1 MTSSS
6 EFGGRLT
13 KVSAAT
19 LVEGF
24 SWTLAVGGPLMLL
37 ASLVLD
43 THWIRQLHFVL
54 LMTVITVGMRTLTV
68 PLGKYSYVSPAG
80 IVSLTGALLVG
91 IVPTMLAVSAGTALA
106 DWAIQRKGRWA
117 VLVNAGREM
126 VGLAAAYGVFAA
138 ALAVSGEV
146 SPLTWNGA
154 TALALF
160 VLSFFAA
167 SRSLFYFTLAAR
179 GKLGPDEQRLILRY
193 EIVTGAILV
202 VASIVIVVTV
212 LELPPLAWPFVVAT
226 LTFVGVMAKQI
237 AEEAV
242 QAEELNK
249 LHAMDAVITGTA
261 GLDDSL
267 ARIEKLAYR
276 TLDWT
281 VLRIYAYRDKRFVL
295 LYQGAMGQP
304 GAEPAEGLAVLR
316 EDAVTTGQ
324 SVVVD
329 DTSRDARTLDFPDDT
344 KTVVVTPL
352 QLGAEMIG
360 TLEVEH
366 HKRKEY
372 QRIQLALLEACAY
385 RIATVVHIHDLR
397 RPLVATVARISKE
410 VGNLRYAADA
420 LRSAAAAM
428 TASTTAI
435 GDGLSQQD
443 LEVAEGFS
451 ETERLS
457 HAAAE
462 VVVDGAEA
470 AAASA
475 AASDVAGRSRETI
488 RDAIEKLVELKGFV
502 AESSDKVAELERV
515 SKKIVRFIASIREL
529 ADLTNLLALNAGIE
543 AARAGEQGKG
553 FAVVAQEVRRLAE
566 QSGSAAGEAGDFIGD
581 LQLRLAEVVEQMRR
595 GTIAVAD
602 VEEVST
608 EGLAALDSIVQA
620 TAEST
625 RRARH
630 IAETAEGQQ
639 SAFTGLRERMSAV
652 AEISSRNRAD
662 AAAVGLRAKDVEG
675 RLDEMSHATRELE
688 GVASM
693 LAELTHRFTTADVQG
708 GPR

>member
-1 MTSSS
+1 M
-6 EFGGRLT
+6 
-13 KVSAAT
+13 VS
-19 LVEGF
+19 GF
-24 SWTLAVGGPLMLL
+24 SWTLAVGGPLVLL
-37 ASLVLD
+37 ASLALD
-43 THWIRQLHFVL
+43 TGWIRQLHFVL
-54 LMTVITVGMRTLTV
+54 LMTAVTVGMRTLTV
-68 PLGKYSYVSPAG
+68 PLGKYSYVSPGG
-80 IVSLTGALLVG
+80 IVSLTGAVLVG
-91 IVPTMLAVSAGTALA
+91 IGPTLLAIAGGTAIA

-117 VLVNAGREM
+117 VLVNSSREV

-138 ALAVSGEV
+138 VLFVSGEA

-154 TALALF
+154 TAIALF

-193 EIVTGAILV
+193 EIVTGALLV
-202 VASIVIVVTV
+202 VASMVIVVTV
-212 LELPPLAWPFVVAT
+212 VALPPLGWPFVVAT
-226 LTFVGVMAKQI
+226 LAFVGVMAKQI

-249 LHAMDAVITGTA
+249 LHAMDAVITDTA
-261 GLDDSL
+261 GLNDSL
-267 ARIEKLAYR
+267 ARIEGLADR
-276 TLDWT
+276 TLDWMAF
-281 VLRIYAYRDKRFVL
+281 RIYAYRDRQFVL
-295 LYQGAMGQP
+295 LYQGAIGEP
-304 GAEPAEGLAVLR
+304 GAEPPEGIAALR
-316 EDAVTTGQ
+316 EEAVNTGQ
-324 SVVVD
+324 AVVVP
-329 DTSRDARTLDFPDDT
+329 DTSRDARTLDFPEDT

-366 HKRKEY
+366 HKRREY
-372 QRIQLALLEACAY
+372 RRIQLSLLEACAY

-397 RPLVATVARISKE
+397 RPLVATVARISEE
-410 VGNLRYAADA
+410 VGNLRHATEA

-435 GDGLSQQD
+435 GEGLSQQD
-443 LEVAEGFS
+443 LEVAAGFA

-457 HAAAE
+457 QSATE
-462 VVVDGAEA
+462 VVADGAEA

-488 RDAIEKLVELKGFV
+488 RDAIEKLVDLKGFV

-515 SKKIVRFIASIREL
+515 SKKIVRFISSIREL

-543 AARAGEQGKG
+543 AARAGEHGKG

-566 QSGSAAGEAGDFIGD
+566 QSGTAAGEAGDFISD
-581 LQLRLAEVVEQMRR
+581 LQMRLAEVVEQMRR

-608 EGLAALDSIVQA
+608 EGLEALDSIVDA
-620 TAEST
+620 TADST
-625 RRARH
+625 QRARH

-639 SAFTGLRERMSAV
+639 SAFAGLRERISAV
-652 AEISSRNRAD
+652 AEISSRNRSD
-662 AAAVGLRAKDVEG
+662 ATAVGSRAKDVEA
-675 RLDEMSHATRELE
+675 RLDEMGHATRELE

-693 LAELTHRFTTADVQG
+693 LAELTHRFTSADVHG
-708 GPR
+708 IPR

>member
-1 MTSSS
+1 VLLTS
-6 EFGGRLT
+6 
-13 KVSAAT
+13 
-19 LVEGF
+19 
-24 SWTLAVGGPLMLL
+24 LA
-37 ASLVLD
+37 LD
-43 THWIRQLHFVL
+43 TSWIRQLHFVL
-54 LMTVITVGMRTLTV
+54 LMAAVTVGMRTLTV
-68 PLGKYSYVSPAG
+68 PLGKYSYVSPGG
-80 IVSLTGALLVG
+80 IVSLTGAVLVG
-91 IVPTMLAVSAGTALA
+91 IGPTLLAVAGGTALA

-117 VLVNAGREM
+117 VLVNSSREV

-138 ALAVSGEV
+138 ALFATGEV
-146 SPLTWNGA
+146 SPLSWNGA
-154 TALALF
+154 TAVALF
-160 VLSFFAA
+160 ILSFFAA

-202 VASIVIVVTV
+202 VASMVIVVMV
-212 LELPPLAWPFVVAT
+212 VALPPLAWPFVVAT
-226 LTFVGVMAKQI
+226 LAFVGVMAKQI

-249 LHAMDAVITGTA
+249 LHAMDAIITGTA

-267 ARIEKLAYR
+267 ARIEALADR

-281 VLRIYAYRDKRFVL
+281 AFRIYAYRDRQFVL
-295 LYQGAMGQP
+295 LYRGAIGEP
-304 GAEPAEGLAVLR
+304 DAEPPEGMAALR
-316 EDAVTTGQ
+316 EEAMNTGEA
-324 SVVVD
+324 VVVP
-329 DTSRDARTLDFPDDT
+329 DTSRDARTLDFPEDT

-366 HKRKEY
+366 HKRREY
-372 QRIQLALLEACAY
+372 RRIQLSLLEACAY
-385 RIATVVHIHDLR
+385 RIATVVHINDLR
-397 RPLVATVARISKE
+397 RPLVATVARISEE
-410 VGNLRYAADA
+410 VGNLRHATEA

-428 TASTTAI
+428 TASTAAI
-435 GDGLSQQD
+435 GEGLSQQD
-443 LEVAEGFS
+443 LEVAAGFA

-457 HAAAE
+457 QAATE
-462 VVVDGAEA
+462 VVADGAEA

-488 RDAIEKLVELKGFV
+488 RDAIEKLVDLKGFV
-502 AESSDKVAELERV
+502 SESSDKVAELERV
-515 SKKIVRFIASIREL
+515 SKKIVRFISSIREL

-543 AARAGEQGKG
+543 AARAGEHGKG

-566 QSGSAAGEAGDFIGD
+566 QSGAAAGEAGDFISD

-608 EGLAALDSIVQA
+608 EGLEALDSIVEA
-620 TAEST
+620 TADST
-625 RRARH
+625 QRARH

-639 SAFTGLRERMSAV
+639 SAFAGLRERISAV
-652 AEISSRNRAD
+652 AEISSRNRSD
-662 AAAVGLRAKDVEG
+662 ATAVGSRAKDVEA
-675 RLDEMSHATRELE
+675 RLDEMGRATRELE

-693 LAELTHRFTTADVQG
+693 LAELTHRFTSADIQG
-708 GPR
+708 LAR